1 MELGKVIRGKTLG
14 AWKLYSEEQK
24 IKTPI
29 QVLKYISILEEELEV
44 KNSVV
49 LADVSGRSELLVNF
63 LTWYVHNSDY
73 DSTEPIKAIVDDY
86 IRLTN

>member
-24 IKTPI
+24 MQTPI
-29 QVLKYISILEEELEV
+29 QVLKYINILEEELEV

-49 LADVSGRSELLVNF
+49 LADVSKPF
-63 LTWYVHNSDY
+63 YCKA
-73 DSTEPIKAIVDDY
+73 DSIA
-86 IRLTN
+86 RLDPCEEQCKHCK

>member
-1 MELGKVIRGKTLG
+1 MENSKVIRGKTLG

-24 IKTPI
+24 MQTPI

-49 LADVSGRSELLVNF
+49 LADVSNQRELLNGF
-63 LTWYVHNSDY
+63 RKFINESEKEGYVMPYLIDKY
-73 DSTEPIKAIVDDY
+73 LEII
-86 IRLTN
+86 